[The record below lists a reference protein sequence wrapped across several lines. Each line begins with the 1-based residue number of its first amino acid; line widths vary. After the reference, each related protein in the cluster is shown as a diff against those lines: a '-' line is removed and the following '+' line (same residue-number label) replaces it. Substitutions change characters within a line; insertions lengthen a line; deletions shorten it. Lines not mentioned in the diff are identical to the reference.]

1 MIAARNCFTNTQHWS
16 VPIHGDFSPPVYGY
30 RTSARREMLF
40 DITATAEATQ
50 MKMLDFPQ
58 GCVST
63 FGHLAG
69 PITGQGNAIPQAS
82 DLLIRKT

>member
-1 MIAARNCFTNTQHWS
+1 
-16 VPIHGDFSPPVYGY
+16 
-30 RTSARREMLF
+30 
-40 DITATAEATQ
+40 
-50 MKMLDFPQ
+50 MLDFPQ

-82 DLLIRKT
+82 DLLIRKP